1 MRRALGEYQ
10 IEGVKTTLP
19 FFRWMLRQPTFL
31 EGNVDTA
38 FLDQLLADRQRGS
51 FSVVTS
57 EAEEQVVL
65 AAAVHTFLTTKNRSY
80 ESLPLQDSG
89 IWRRI
94 ARRESLR

>member
-1 MRRALGEYQ
+1 
-10 IEGVKTTLP
+10 
-19 FFRWMLRQPTFL
+19 MLRQPTFL

-65 AAAVHTFLTTKNRSY
+65 AAAVHTFLTTKNSSY
-80 ESLPLQDSG
+80 ESLPTQDSG

-94 ARRESLR
+94 ARGESLR